1 MPSLPDT
8 FLDEYS
14 VEDQATLLDGD
25 IQAEGEALMEEELL
39 GADGL
44 GSMTSNERLL
54 QNLAQASKEVIVAK
68 TLKSYEGYADFSGF
82 YDVPLQFTAE
92 LQLC

>member
-1 MPSLPDT
+1 MPPLPDA

-14 VEDQATLLDGD
+14 AEDQERLLDSD

-44 GSMTSNERLL
+44 GGGTSNERLL

-68 TLKSYEGYADFSGF
+68 TLKSYEGYAVV
-82 YDVPLQFTAE
+82 YDVPPPFTTK
-92 LQLC
+92 L

>member
-14 VEDQATLLDGD
+14 VEDQERLLDGD

-44 GSMTSNERLL
+44 GSVTSNERLL

-68 TLKSYEGYADFSGF
+68 TLKSYEGYADFFSI
-82 YDVPLQFTAE
+82 L
-92 LQLC
+92 

>member
-1 MPSLPDT
+1 MPPLPDA

-14 VEDQATLLDGD
+14 AEVQARLLDSD

-44 GSMTSNERLL
+44 GGTSNERLL

-68 TLKSYEGYADFSGF
+68 TLKSYEGYAGFSCI
-82 YDVPLQFTAE
+82 L
-92 LQLC
+92 